1 MNIILKS
8 ESVLTFCD
16 IQLTPQRCPGFGV
29 SKKGSGQPATNR
41 SKQAGMA
48 TKTIVALLVGLTLA
62 SVRLAEAQQPVKVPR
77 IGYLHPGSAA
87 TASAPRMDAFRQ
99 GLRDLGYFEG
109 KNIVIEW
116 RYADGKTE
124 AEGLPDLA
132 AELVRLKV
140 DVMVTTGTPAVQA
153 IKRAS
158 ATIPIVFAVISH
170 PVENGIVASFARPGG
185 NVTGLTILTEELS
198 GKRLELL
205 KETVPNVTRIGVL
218 SDLTNP
224 TQALEWKEIL
234 SAAQVLGVK
243 LQSLE
248 LRSSNDFDSA
258 FKEALRKRAQ
268 ALITLP
274 QPLMNSHRNLI
285 VGFAAKNKLPA
296 IYPAPEFTDAGGL
309 MYYGPVYTELFRRA
323 ATYVDKIL
331 KGTKPAD
338 LPVEQPTKFELV
350 INLKTAKAL
359 GLTIPPVVMMRAQ
372 KVIK

>member
-1 MNIILKS
+1 MRAKILVYALP
-8 ESVLTFCD
+8 VL
-16 IQLTPQRCPGFGV
+16 IL
-29 SKKGSGQPATNR
+29 AT
-41 SKQAGMA
+41 
-48 TKTIVALLVGLTLA
+48 IH
-62 SVRLAEAQQPVKVPR
+62 LAEAQQPKKLDR
-77 IGYLHPGSAA
+77 IGFLLGGPSSFFSAR
-87 TASAPRMDAFRQ
+87 TDAFQQ
-99 GLRDLGYFEG
+99 GLNELGYTKG
-109 KNIVIEW
+109 KNIVIEY
-116 RYADGKTE
+116 RYADGK
-124 AEGLPDLA
+124 ADRLPALA
-132 AELVRLKV
+132 KELVGLKL
-140 DVMVTTGTPAVQA
+140 DVIVASTTPSVLAV
-153 IKRAS
+153 KKAS
-158 ATIPIVFAVISH
+158 ATIPIVFVSIAD
-170 PVENGIVASFARPGG
+170 PVASGLVASLARPGG
-185 NVTGLTILTEELS
+185 NITGLTILGPELS

-234 SAAQVLGVK
+234 AAAQVLGVK
-243 LQSLE
+243 LQSLG

-258 FKEALRKRAQ
+258 FKAALRERAQ

-359 GLTIPPVVMMRAQ
+359 GLTIPPVVLMRAE
-372 KVIK
+372 KVFK